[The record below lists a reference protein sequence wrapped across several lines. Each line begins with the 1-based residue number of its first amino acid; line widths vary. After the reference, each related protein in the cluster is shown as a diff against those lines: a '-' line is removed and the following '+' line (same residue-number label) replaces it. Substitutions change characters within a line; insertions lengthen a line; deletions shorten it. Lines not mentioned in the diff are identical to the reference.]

1 MNTRPPPQIMISIV
15 QILWIWDHVVWTK
28 GEDIVREMKYHTI
41 NPNIPNGIRVRWY
54 SHRKVLFW
62 PWLVPD
68 YQTTGHHPMLC
79 SYTRT
84 WAHLLMYMSIYM
96 NHKWWSGGIRDR
108 IPQWSRPMVD
118 PFWLSISMD
127 GSVYGILGLTLW
139 YLGAW
144 TPTIITSTDP
154 WFHSMGSDHHTMR
167 SSDRGRDPEHGI
179 PKSWISRV
187 GQEWPHGGDPVDF
200 HQQCHSWQNM
210 NKEWPMITACVI
222 MIAFHVYTCESLL
235 V

>member
-1 MNTRPPPQIMISIV
+1 MSWRTMKCHTINPNIPGPNLADTWTCIAIGIRDGLQSWHSWIHEHKITPQIMISIV

-54 SHRKVLFW
+54 SHRKVLLW

-96 NHKWWSGGIRDR
+96 NHMQSMQRSYRSGRVQWDPCNGILTLDR
-108 IPQWSRPMVD
+108 ILIEIDPHDHIVIVMVWPYINWHHD
-118 PFWLSISMD
+118 KQCD
-127 GSVYGILGLTLW
+127 GVEGSE
-139 YLGAW
+139 
-144 TPTIITSTDP
+144 ITYP
-154 WFHSMGSDHHTMR
+154 NGQDH
-167 SSDRGRDPEHGI
+167 
-179 PKSWISRV
+179 
-187 GQEWPHGGDPVDF
+187 
-200 HQQCHSWQNM
+200 
-210 NKEWPMITACVI
+210 
-222 MIAFHVYTCESLL
+222 
-235 V
+235 